1 MYDWLK
7 LNAVPAV
14 SCVAAIVPGAYT
26 PAVIVP
32 ADTVPAVE
40 PSVVSILLP
49 EIEKVEPILE
59 ASVLAASTVNC
70 TLDVCELT
78 IPPAYAED
86 PIPSNNN
93 KGKNFFMIETIY
105 LSGI

>member
-1 MYDWLK
+1 M
-7 LNAVPAV
+7 PAV

-26 PAVIVP
+26 PDVIVP
-32 ADTVPAVE
+32 AETVPAVV

-49 EIEKVEPILE
+49 EIEKLEPILE

-93 KGKNFFMIETIY
+93 KGKNFFIGKFT
-105 LSGI
+105 

>member
-7 LNAVPAV
+7 LNAEPAV
-14 SCVAAIVPGAYT
+14 SCVAAIVPGEYT
-26 PAVIVP
+26 PDVIVP
-32 ADTVPAVE
+32 ADTVPAVV

-49 EIEKVEPILE
+49 EIEKLEPILE